1 MPLTVYTVGHSNR
14 SIEYLLQM
22 LRAMGLQQLVD
33 VRAHPSSVRHP
44 QFTNAYL
51 QRALADSGI
60 AYYWQGS
67 QLGGRRKGRS
77 PSPHYAISSPALRA
91 YAGYMETR
99 EFLGALRELIES
111 ASTMRTVLM
120 CAERDPSHCHRS
132 LISDFLVF
140 WGIEVIHL
148 IDNGTSRLHKFNP
161 LARRVGDRLI
171 YDRSTTRE
179 LNLER

>member
-1 MPLTVYTVGHSNR
+1 MPLTVYTVGHSSR

-44 QFTNAYL
+44 QFTNTCL

-91 YAGYMETR
+91 YADYTETR

-148 IDNGTSRLHKFNP
+148 IDNGTSRLHEFNP

-171 YDRSTTRE
+171 YDRSITRE